1 MYINLSNKFHETI
14 EITNNY
20 SKNNA
25 VFQDVNIE
33 KSDEGYVE
41 VF

>member
-1 MYINLSNKFHETI
+1 MNKFHETMK
-14 EITNNY
+14 ITHNY
-20 SKNNA
+20 SETNA

-33 KSDEGYVE
+33 KSDECYVE